1 MFVVIVAGSRSFNDL
16 PLMYDKLDYYLQKQ
30 DKVLIIHGGANG
42 ADKCAAIYAKDRNIE
57 TKVFLP
63 DWNKHGK
70 KAGILRNIEMFK
82 YASQFQNR
90 GCVVFWDGKSKG
102 TQNDIKLSE
111 KYNVPLRI
119 VEFR

>member
-16 PLMYDKLDYYLQKQ
+16 SLMYSKLDYYLQNQ
-30 DKVLIIHGGANG
+30 EKVLIVHGGANS
-42 ADKCAAIYAKDRNIE
+42 ADKCAAIYAKDKNIE

-63 DWNKHGK
+63 NWDKYGK
-70 KAGILRNIEMFK
+70 KAGILRNIEMFE

-90 GCVVFWDGKSKG
+90 GCVVFWDGKSRG
-102 TQNDIKLSE
+102 TKNDIELAE

>member
-16 PLMYDKLDYYLQKQ
+16 SLMYSKLDYYLQKQ
-30 DKVLIIHGGANG
+30 DKVLIVHGGANG
-42 ADKCAAIYAKDRNIE
+42 ADKCAAMYAKDKNIE

-70 KAGILRNIEMFK
+70 KAGILRNIAMFE

-102 TQNDIKLSE
+102 TQNDIELSE

-119 VEFR
+119 VKFR

>member
-1 MFVVIVAGSRSFNDL
+1 MFVVIVVGSRSFNDL
-16 PLMYDKLDYYLQKQ
+16 SLMYNKLDYYLQKQ
-30 DKVLIIHGGANG
+30 DKVLIVHGGANG
-42 ADKCAAIYAKDRNIE
+42 ADKLADMYAKDRNIE

-70 KAGILRNIEMFK
+70 KAGILRNIEMFE
-82 YASQFQNR
+82 YASKFQNR
-90 GCVVFWDGKSKG
+90 GCVAFWDGTSKG
-102 TQNDIKLSE
+102 TKNDIELSE

>member
-16 PLMYDKLDYYLQKQ
+16 SLMYSKLDYYLQKQ
-30 DKVLIIHGGANG
+30 DKVLIVHGGANG
-42 ADKCAAIYAKDRNIE
+42 ADKCAAIYAKERNIK

-63 DWNKHGK
+63 DWDKYGK
-70 KAGILRNIEMFK
+70 KAGILRNIEMFE
-82 YASQFQNR
+82 YASQFQDR

-102 TQNDIKLSE
+102 TKNDIELSK

-119 VEFR
+119 VKFR

>member
-1 MFVVIVAGSRSFNDL
+1 MLVIIVAGSRSFSDKS
-16 PLMYDKLDYYLQKQ
+16 LMYKKLDHYLQRYKEI
-30 DKVLIIHGGANG
+30 LIVHGGAKG
-42 ADKCAAIYAKDRNIE
+42 ADTCAAMYAKERGIK

-63 DWNKHGK
+63 DWDKHGK
-70 KAGILRNIEMFK
+70 KAGILRNIEMFE

-102 TQNDIKLSE
+102 TKNDIELAE
-111 KYNVPLRI
+111 KYNIPLRI

>member
-1 MFVVIVAGSRSFNDL
+1 MFVVIVAGSRSFSDMS
-16 PLMYDKLDYYLQKQ
+16 LMYNKLDYYLQNQ
-30 DKVLIIHGGANG
+30 DKILIVHGGANG
-42 ADKCAAIYAKDRNIE
+42 ADKCAAMCAKERGIK

-63 DWNKHGK
+63 DWDKYGK
-70 KAGILRNIEMFK
+70 KAGILRNIEMFE

-102 TQNDIKLSE
+102 TKNGIELAE

>member
-1 MFVVIVAGSRSFNDL
+1 MFVVIVAGSRSFSDRS
-16 PLMYDKLDYYLQKQ
+16 LMYNKLDYYLQNQ
-30 DKVLIIHGGANG
+30 DNVLIVHGGANG
-42 ADKCAAIYAKDRNIE
+42 ADKCAAMYAKDRNIK

-63 DWNKHGK
+63 DWNKYGK
-70 KAGILRNIEMFK
+70 KAGILRNKEMFK
-82 YASQFQNR
+82 YASKFQNR

-102 TQNDIKLSE
+102 TKNDIELSE

>member
-16 PLMYDKLDYYLQKQ
+16 PLMYSKLDYYLQKQ
-30 DKVLIIHGGANG
+30 NEVLIIHGGANG
-42 ADKCAAIYAKDRNIE
+42 ADKCAAMYAKDRNIK

-63 DWNKHGK
+63 DWDKYGK
-70 KAGILRNIEMFK
+70 KAGILRNIAMFE

-90 GCVVFWDGKSKG
+90 GCVVFWDGKSRG
-102 TQNDIKLSE
+102 TKNDIELSE

-119 VEFR
+119 VKFR

>member
-1 MFVVIVAGSRSFNDL
+1 MFVVIVAGSRNFNDMSL
-16 PLMYDKLDYYLQKQ
+16 LCDKLDYYLQKQ

-42 ADKCAAIYAKDRNIE
+42 ADKCAAMYAKERGIK

-63 DWNKHGK
+63 DWDKHGK
-70 KAGILRNIEMFK
+70 KAGILRNIEMFE
-82 YASQFQNR
+82 YVSQFQNR
-90 GCVVFWDGKSKG
+90 GCVVFWDGKSRG
-102 TQNDIKLSE
+102 TKNDIELSE

>member
-1 MFVVIVAGSRSFNDL
+1 MFVVIVAGSRSFSDRL
-16 PLMYDKLDYYLQKQ
+16 LMYDKLDYYLQKQ
-30 DKVLIIHGGANG
+30 DKVLIVHGGANG
-42 ADKCAAIYAKDRNIE
+42 ADKCAAMYAKERGIK

-63 DWNKHGK
+63 DWDKYGK
-70 KAGILRNIEMFK
+70 KAGILRNREMFE

-102 TQNDIKLSE
+102 TKNDIELSK

>member
-1 MFVVIVAGSRSFNDL
+1 MFVVIVAGSRSFSDRS
-16 PLMYDKLDYYLQKQ
+16 LMYSKLDYYLQNQ

-42 ADKCAAIYAKDRNIE
+42 ADKCAAMYAKDRNIK

-63 DWNKHGK
+63 DWEKHGK
-70 KAGILRNIEMFK
+70 KAGILRNIEMFE
-82 YASQFQNR
+82 YASQFQDR

-102 TQNDIKLSE
+102 TKNDIELSK

>member
-16 PLMYDKLDYYLQKQ
+16 PLMYNKLDYYLQKQ
-30 DKVLIIHGGANG
+30 DKVLIVHGGANG
-42 ADKCAAIYAKDRNIE
+42 ADKCAAMYAKDRNIE

-70 KAGILRNIEMFK
+70 KAGILRNIEMFE

-90 GCVVFWDGKSKG
+90 GCVVFWDGKSKR
-102 TQNDIKLSE
+102 TKNDIKLAE

-119 VEFR
+119 VKFR

>member
-1 MFVVIVAGSRSFNDL
+1 VFVIIVAGSRSFGDRS
-16 PLMYDKLDYYLQKQ
+16 LMYNKLDYYLQKQ
-30 DKVLIIHGGANG
+30 DKVLVVHGGANG
-42 ADKCAAIYAKDRNIE
+42 ADKCASMYAKDRNIE

-70 KAGILRNIEMFK
+70 KAGILRNIEMFE
-82 YASQFQNR
+82 YASKFQNR
-90 GCVVFWDGKSKG
+90 GCVVFWDGTSKG
-102 TQNDIKLSE
+102 TKNDIELSE

>member
-16 PLMYDKLDYYLQKQ
+16 PLMYSKLDYYLQKQ
-30 DKVLIIHGGANG
+30 DKVLIVHGGANG
-42 ADKCAAIYAKDRNIE
+42 ADKCAAMYAKDRNIE

-63 DWNKHGK
+63 DWDKCGK
-70 KAGILRNIEMFK
+70 KAGILRNIEMFE

-102 TQNDIKLSE
+102 TKNDIELAE

>member
-1 MFVVIVAGSRSFNDL
+1 MFVVIVVGSRSFSDRS
-16 PLMYDKLDYYLQKQ
+16 LMYSKLDYYLQNQ
-30 DKVLIIHGGANG
+30 EKVLIVHGGANG
-42 ADKCAAIYAKDRNIE
+42 ADTYAAMYAKDRNIE

-63 DWNKHGK
+63 DWDKYGK
-70 KAGILRNIEMFK
+70 KAGILRNIEMFE

-102 TQNDIKLSE
+102 TKNDIELSK

>member
-1 MFVVIVAGSRSFNDL
+1 MFVVIVAGSRSFSDRS
-16 PLMYDKLDYYLQKQ
+16 LMYKKLDYYIQNQ
-30 DKVLIIHGGANG
+30 DKVLIVHGGANG

-63 DWNKHGK
+63 DWEKHGK
-70 KAGILRNIEMFK
+70 KAGILRNIEMFE

-90 GCVVFWDGKSKG
+90 GCVVFWDGKSNG
-102 TQNDIKLSE
+102 TKNDIELSE

-119 VEFR
+119 VKFR

>member
-1 MFVVIVAGSRSFNDL
+1 MFVVIVAGSRSFSDRS
-16 PLMYDKLDYYLQKQ
+16 LMYKKLDYYLQKQ
-30 DKVLIIHGGANG
+30 DNALIIHGGANG
-42 ADKCAAIYAKDRNIE
+42 ADKYAAMYAKDRNIE

-63 DWNKHGK
+63 DWDKYSK
-70 KAGILRNIEMFK
+70 KAGILRNIEMFE

-102 TQNDIKLSE
+102 TKNDIELAE
-111 KYNVPLRI
+111 KYNVPLRV

>member
-1 MFVVIVAGSRSFNDL
+1 MFVVIVAGSRSFSDRS
-16 PLMYDKLDYYLQKQ
+16 LMYKKLDYYLQNQ
-30 DKVLIIHGGANG
+30 DKVLIVHGGAKG
-42 ADKCAAIYAKDRNIE
+42 ADKCAAMYAKDRNIK

-63 DWNKHGK
+63 NWDKYGK
-70 KAGILRNIEMFK
+70 KAGILRNIEMLE

-102 TQNDIKLSE
+102 TKNDIELSK

>member
-16 PLMYDKLDYYLQKQ
+16 SLMYNKLDYYLQKQ
-30 DKVLIIHGGANG
+30 DKVLIVHGGANG
-42 ADKCAAIYAKDRNIE
+42 ADKCAAMYAKERGIK

-63 DWNKHGK
+63 DWEKYGK

-90 GCVVFWDGKSKG
+90 GCVVFWDGTSKG
-102 TQNDIKLSE
+102 TKNDIELSE

>member
-1 MFVVIVAGSRSFNDL
+1 MFVVIVAGSRSFNNL
-16 PLMYDKLDYYLQKQ
+16 PLMYNKLDYYLQKQ
-30 DKVLIIHGGANG
+30 DKVLIVHGGANG
-42 ADKCAAIYAKDRNIE
+42 ADKCAATYAKDRNIE

-102 TQNDIKLSE
+102 TKNDIELSE

-119 VEFR
+119 VKFR